1 MPKHLASRDL
11 IPFRERSN
19 GYRLPKIES
28 EREDDIREQL
38 EPDLE
43 PEEETFVLHYL
54 RYADLLLA
62 SSEAAQR
69 NDADSN
75 VPENNVPENNVP
87 ENNVP
92 ENNVTENHVPE
103 NNVPEN
109 NNVVELPER
118 ENKKKE
124 A

>member
-1 MPKHLASRDL
+1 MPKHLVSRDL
-11 IPFRERSN
+11 IPFRERNKRSN
-19 GYRLPKIES
+19 GYRLPKIET

-62 SSEAAQR
+62 SSEAAQM

-92 ENNVTENHVPE
+92 ENN
-103 NNVPEN
+103 
-109 NNVVELPER
+109 NVVELPGR
-118 ENKKKE
+118 ENKKK
-124 A
+124 AA

>member
-1 MPKHLASRDL
+1 MVSRDL
-11 IPFRERSN
+11 VPFRERSN

-62 SSEAAQR
+62 SAEAAAQT
-69 NDADSN
+69 NGADSN
-75 VPENNVPENNVP
+75 VPEN
-87 ENNVP
+87 
-92 ENNVTENHVPE
+92 E

-118 ENKKKE
+118 ENKKK
-124 A
+124 AA

>member
-1 MPKHLASRDL
+1 MPRHLVSRDL
-11 IPFRERSN
+11 VPFRERSKRSN

-28 EREDDIREQL
+28 EREDEIREQL
-38 EPDLE
+38 DPDLE

-62 SSEAAQR
+62 SAEAAAQT
-69 NDADSN
+69 NGADSN
-75 VPENNVPENNVP
+75 
-87 ENNVP
+87 
-92 ENNVTENHVPE
+92 VPE

-118 ENKKKE
+118 ENKKK
-124 A
+124 AA